1 MEGRKVTPVTNP
13 HAERELLRMSET
25 DKLQPSRLSFLTQA
39 GKRRNKHC
47 LVPKKE
53 TLELEACHC
62 SLKEKIKK
70 KCKCKKEEE
79 KEEKKEEEE
88 KYVIHKDLLLK
99 WVKGEIRG
107 DLKESTVFQGN
118 YSLRIILPPPHT
130 V

>member
-1 MEGRKVTPVTNP
+1 MRQTNSSP
-13 HAERELLRMSET
+13 LGFPFSHRREKEEINT
-25 DKLQPSRLSFLTQA
+25 AWCQ
-39 GKRRNKHC
+39 
-47 LVPKKE
+47 KKE